1 MVEKVREADVHSPK
15 RWAAGPTPTSR
26 REVMMWRL
34 EVRQQRYSRR
44 SEQQQL
50 LADQA
55 KNGQTGRSI
64 REMLITQNK
73 KNRTRNLELGGGL
86 EIGDGGGCVIG
97 IVELEE
103 QVSAKGGKTHRGGPH
118 EARNLL

>member
-1 MVEKVREADVHSPK
+1 
-15 RWAAGPTPTSR
+15 
-26 REVMMWRL
+26 MWRL

-103 QVSAKGGKTHRGGPH
+103 QVSAKGGKTHCGGPH